1 MLGSYYAVTPD
12 MYQPP
17 PPATPGWQ
25 QAPVPGWGTNPMR
38 AGPKRVGVGGGC
50 RGCGQAADKYRTMT
64 AGHVALAGAAGI
76 LAGMSFMWV
85 WHERK
90 R

>member
-1 MLGSYYAVTPD
+1 MLGSYYAVPPD

-38 AGPKRVGVGGGC
+38 AGPKRVGVGQETPACPLGTTGIAILCVGMLLGGV
-50 RGCGQAADKYRTMT
+50 TM
-64 AGHVALAGAAGI
+64 GYVYGAART
-76 LAGMSFMWV
+76 A
-85 WHERK
+85 
-90 R
+90 